1 MELAIGLGV
10 IALVVVLLVRGRRRR
25 TGAPGAPDDVSPWQA
40 LDDGNDPT
48 EPA

>member
-1 MELAIGLGV
+1 MALAIGLGL
-10 IALVVVLLVRGRRRR
+10 IALVVVLLVRGRRRG
-25 TGAPGAPDDVSPWQA
+25 TGTEGAEGDVSPWQA

>member
-1 MELAIGLGV
+1 MGLAIALGLLV
-10 IALVVVLLVRGRRRR
+10 LVVVLLVRGRRRR
-25 TGAPGAPDDVSPWQA
+25 SATPGATDDVSPWQA

>member
-1 MELAIGLGV
+1 MELTVGLGV

-25 TGAPGAPDDVSPWQA
+25 GASAVTSDDVSPWQA